1 MGVGAVN
8 LDILYFSLPFL
19 VVFVLKHNV
28 DENNMRNINV
38 RIHVKVKLQEI
49 GCDLTYPLFG
59 FNEQLIYWKP
69 ISWKPIKIFL
79 DPRKKLWPTQRPTQK
94 VLDPRKNIF
103 DPRNPRKNY
112 DPRKKYFDPRNPR
125 DLADSIHTSE

>member
-1 MGVGAVN
+1 MGAEN

-59 FNEQLIYWKP
+59 FNEQLIY
-69 ISWKPIKIFL
+69 
-79 DPRKKLWPTQRPTQK
+79 
-94 VLDPRKNIF
+94 
-103 DPRNPRKNY
+103 
-112 DPRKKYFDPRNPR
+112 
-125 DLADSIHTSE
+125 

>member
-1 MGVGAVN
+1 MGCVN

-59 FNEQLIYWKP
+59 FNEQLIY
-69 ISWKPIKIFL
+69 
-79 DPRKKLWPTQRPTQK
+79 
-94 VLDPRKNIF
+94 
-103 DPRNPRKNY
+103 
-112 DPRKKYFDPRNPR
+112 
-125 DLADSIHTSE
+125 